1 MAAEPLT
8 HRFPL
13 PRTTSLRLWAALPR
27 VCTRVCVCLHVRA
40 ILCLSHMLLSL
51 WLLTGMMSPPRE
63 ASPGDRMQSCLQ
75 RELSTVKANA
85 AHNPRA
91 QTTATNLHLRCANLP
106 PASGQRRDFQKA
118 KDTPELHQRQD
129 PRVCRFHVGGHT
141 GPSE

>member
-51 WLLTGMMSPPRE
+51 WLLTGMMSPLLETGCSPVYNVNYPR
-63 ASPGDRMQSCLQ
+63 
-75 RELSTVKANA
+75 
-85 AHNPRA
+85 
-91 QTTATNLHLRCANLP
+91 
-106 PASGQRRDFQKA
+106 
-118 KDTPELHQRQD
+118 
-129 PRVCRFHVGGHT
+129 
-141 GPSE
+141 